1 MMMMVDTVS
10 LPEPEVGELELPAQ
24 VVAVLFEYLT
34 RDAQRADARP
44 RLELGRRYHFVRA
57 SVRLLLE
64 RQWDAFLLLLVVAG
78 VDSWRGAS
86 AGMSKSPPTD
96 LRITCDQKTYIKLA
110 STLLAV

>member
-1 MMMMVDTVS
+1 MVKAD
-10 LPEPEVGELELPAQ
+10 
-24 VVAVLFEYLT
+24 
-34 RDAQRADARP
+34 QRTAPLRI
-44 RLELGRRYHFVRA
+44 FC
-57 SVRLLLE
+57 
-64 RQWDAFLLLLVVAG
+64 LLVVAG